1 MPMLPYNVDPERKT
15 ISLSFV
21 ILWKNE
27 PFINQPINFSYSLE
41 RKVSFH
47 VVICEKKERRT
58 GPANV
63 EGPETGRKCPGSLMV
78 CLLQWPEAQMEG
90 GQPTTPSSY
99 PMAWTSSCILGIF
112 ASCFLNMAI
121 VKI

>member
-1 MPMLPYNVDPERKT
+1 MPMFLYNVDPERKT
-15 ISLSFV
+15 ISLLFV
-21 ILWKNE
+21 ILWKDE
-27 PFINQPINFSYSLE
+27 PFVDQPIDFSYSLE
-41 RKVSFH
+41 RKVSFN

-99 PMAWTSSCILGIF
+99 PMAGPAPAFWEFLQ
-112 ASCFLNMAI
+112 AVFLNMAI